1 MKTLAIIPSRIGSKG
16 IPLKNIR
23 KIAGQSLIEHTIN
36 SAKKF
41 NKFDKIIIST
51 DSKKVAQIGEK
62 NGIEVPFLRPK
73 NISQS
78 NSPSI
83 DYVIYSLEMLESEQ
97 NFIPDIITI
106 LQPTSPIRDS
116 QSIKKS
122 MRILKTPKTTSVI
135 SVTKTKNHP
144 YLSFWYPEKTFLKP
158 IQANFKKY
166 YQRQKF
172 PTCYYPT
179 GSIYTFWASNIK
191 KYDSTYGPKI
201 KPLIIP
207 EEDSIDIDSHFDFF
221 LAEMRLLYWKK
232 YKKKFKQ
239 KQ

>member
-1 MKTLAIIPSRIGSKG
+1 MKTLAIIPGRIGSKG
-16 IPLKNIR
+16 VPLKNIR

-41 NKFDKIIIST
+41 NEFDKIIIST
-51 DSKKVAQIGEK
+51 DNKKIAKIGEK
-62 NGIEVPFLRPK
+62 HGIEVPFLRPK
-73 NISQS
+73 NISKS
-78 NSPSI
+78 KSSAI
-83 DYVIYSLEMLESEQ
+83 DYVSHSLGMLESEQ

-106 LQPTSPIRDS
+106 LQPTSSIRDP

-144 YLSFWYPEKTFLKP
+144 YLSFWYPDRTYLKP
-158 IQANFKKY
+158 IQSNFKKY

-179 GSIYTFWASNIK
+179 GSIYTFWTSNLK
-191 KYDSTYGPKI
+191 KYDSIYGPKI
-201 KPLIIP
+201 KPLIIQ
-207 EEDSIDIDSHFDFF
+207 EEDSIDIDSPFDFF
-221 LAEMRLLYWKK
+221 VAEMRLLYWEK
-232 YKKKFKQ
+232 YKKKFC
-239 KQ
+239 